1 MSREARAM
9 DSNRLFILAAGLTG
23 AAGVALSAA
32 AAHAGGG
39 NTGTAASMLLMHAPA
54 LLAVGLAGARRPL
67 KIGATILLAGVVVFS
82 ADLLLRDYAGT
93 RFFPMAA
100 PLGGMAMIAG
110 WLVIA
115 VSAALGPPR
124 G

>member
-1 MSREARAM
+1 M
-9 DSNRLFILAAGLTG
+9 DTDRLFILAAGLAG

-54 LLAVGLAGARRPL
+54 LLAIGLAGVRTPL
-67 KIGATILLAGVVVFS
+67 KVGAAILLAGLIVFS

-100 PLGGMAMIAG
+100 PLGGTGMIAG

-115 VSAALGPPR
+115 AAALLGPPR
-124 G
+124 RG